1 MFAYPDNQDGYY
13 AFDVTA
19 LDSQIKNGKDV
30 VVTYFDANNNP
41 LPSPLPIPFVTTSQ
55 TIQATITNNSTTACS
70 YNISIPFIV
79 DDLPEA
85 FPVPNSLTTVC
96 DDEMNPSE
104 QDGKY
109 AFDTSTFQATILG
122 GQTGMLVYYFDANN
136 NPLPSPLLN
145 PFITNT
151 QNIGV
156 EVVNPINTSCKATT
170 IIPFVVHPIPNISL
184 EGDELVCSNLPTFT
198 KVIDAGIQDSTPISD
213 YNYEWSFNEEPIVGE
228 NNYTLT
234 VNTEGTYTVEVIN
247 NQGCS
252 RTRTITVSASDIAV
266 INDVDIVEL
275 SDSNSIQVSV
285 SGSGD
290 YVFALDDQFGVY
302 QTENNFTNVSAGI
315 HTVFVKD
322 VNGCGIVPKEVAVL
336 GIPNYFTP
344 NQDSYNDTW
353 NIKGVNTSFN
363 TKTVIYI
370 FDRYGKL
377 IKQISPTGT
386 GWDGNF
392 NGNPMPA
399 ADYWYSIQLENG
411 RIMKGHFTLKR

>member
-1 MFAYPDNQDGYY
+1 M
-13 AFDVTA
+13 
-19 LDSQIKNGKDV
+19 
-30 VVTYFDANNNP
+30 
-41 LPSPLPIPFVTTSQ
+41 
-55 TIQATITNNSTTACS
+55 
-70 YNISIPFIV
+70 